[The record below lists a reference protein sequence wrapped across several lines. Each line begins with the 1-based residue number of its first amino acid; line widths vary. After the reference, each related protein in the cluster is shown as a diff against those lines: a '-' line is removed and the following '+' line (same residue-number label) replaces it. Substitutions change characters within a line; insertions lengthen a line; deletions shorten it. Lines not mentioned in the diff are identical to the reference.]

1 MRAPGEKQSHRL
13 ACFGTRNGATTQAF
27 GSSTWQYR
35 RTVARAPPGRVLLFS
50 TGAAAIVRS
59 TDMPG
64 CAVVGAR
71 QGQHTGTHNWL
82 LGWVLLRHFDVSVSH
97 ELIVVRIIHDW
108 EPPTGQKC
116 RSTLVMSLHITQQK
130 KPQTAVWCPRGGKKR
145 GDTAAA
151 RSRRQLAATNP
162 SIVSARTA
170 STLVVKRS
178 PHLADTTVV
187 ELKKFRNPKK
197 KQVPNATCAR
207 YFEDAGRTLDPVSTL
222 RDRKLEKEMQ

>member
-50 TGAAAIVRS
+50 TGAAAIVRG

-82 LGWVLLRHFDVSVSH
+82 LGWVLLRYFDVSVSH

-130 KPQTAVWCPRGGKKR
+130 KKPQTAVWCPRGGKKR
-145 GDTAAA
+145 GETAA
-151 RSRRQLAATNP
+151 RCRRQLAATHP

-187 ELKKFRNPKK
+187 EMKKFRNLPPPSQKK
-197 KQVPNATCAR
+197 TKCRMLLVQNISK
-207 YFEDAGRTLDPVSTL
+207 TLGVRWTP
-222 RDRKLEKEMQ
+222 